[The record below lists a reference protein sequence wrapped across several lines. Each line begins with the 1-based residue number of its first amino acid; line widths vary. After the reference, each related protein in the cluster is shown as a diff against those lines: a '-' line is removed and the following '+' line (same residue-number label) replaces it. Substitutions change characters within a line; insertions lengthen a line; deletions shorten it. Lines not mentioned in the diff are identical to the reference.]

1 MDLKE
6 LKIIDF
12 EKKGNI
18 VRFYLGDKN
27 LQEYY
32 GDSWGSIP
40 YDCNA
45 DTVYREYIIGSI
57 DIAFPFDSYV
67 LEPCND
73 YNGYGGCVYC
83 KDDMRNRNVP
93 CIVYVP
99 RDLNEEYF
107 RDNFSFWVSNDNVTR
122 IYFNDNIKVNEKHEV
137 FCNNNKVS
145 GATMMLITGYPKE
158 RNNE

>member
-12 EKKGNI
+12 KKKGNV

-32 GDSWGSIP
+32 GDSWGGIP

-45 DTVYREYIIGSI
+45 ETVYAEYITGSI
-57 DIAFPFDSYV
+57 DIAFPFDNYV
-67 LEPCND
+67 LEPCD
-73 YNGYGGCVYC
+73 EYRGCAYC

-99 RDLNEEYF
+99 HDLNEECF
-107 RDNFSFWVSNDNVTR
+107 GDDFSYWVGNDNVTR
-122 IYFNDNIKVNEKHEV
+122 IYFNDNIEVNERHEI
-137 FCNNNKVS
+137 FCNNSKVP
-145 GATMMLITGYPKE
+145 GATMMLITDYPKE
-158 RNNE
+158 KNNE

>member
-12 EKKGNI
+12 EKKGNV

-27 LQEYY
+27 LQKYY
-32 GDSWGSIP
+32 GDDWEDVP

-45 DTVYREYIIGSI
+45 ETVYREYITGSI

-67 LEPCND
+67 LEPCNE
-73 YNGYGGCVYC
+73 YHGCVYC
-83 KDDMRNRNVP
+83 KDDMKNRDVP

-99 RDLNEEYF
+99 HDLNEGYF
-107 RDNFSFWVSNDNVTR
+107 DDCFSRWVGSDNVFK
-122 IYFNDNIKVNEKHEV
+122 IYFNDTIEVNERREV
-137 FCNNNKVS
+137 FCNGNKVS
-145 GATMMLITGYPKE
+145 GATMMLISGYPKE
-158 RNNE
+158 KSNE

>member
-6 LKIIDF
+6 LRIIDF
-12 EKKGNI
+12 KKKGNV

-32 GDSWGSIP
+32 GDDWEDVP

-45 DTVYREYIIGSI
+45 ETVYREYITGSI

-67 LEPCND
+67 LEPCNE
-73 YNGYGGCVYC
+73 YHGCVYC
-83 KDDMRNRNVP
+83 KDDMSNRNVP

-99 RDLNEEYF
+99 HNLNEGCF
-107 RDNFSFWVSNDNVTR
+107 DDCFSYWVGNDNAFR
-122 IYFNDNIKVNEKHEV
+122 IYFWDIIDTNEKGQV
-137 FCNNNKVS
+137 FCNGNRIP
-145 GATMMLITGYPKE
+145 GTTMMLITDYPKE
-158 RNNE
+158 KNNE